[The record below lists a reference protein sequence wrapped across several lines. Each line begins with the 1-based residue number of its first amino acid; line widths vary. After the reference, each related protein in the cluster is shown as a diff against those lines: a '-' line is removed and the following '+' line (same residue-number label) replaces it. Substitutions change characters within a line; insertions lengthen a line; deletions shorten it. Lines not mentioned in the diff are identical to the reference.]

1 MKRIVHTLPWLGMVK
16 TGLVLL
22 LLGWAQAM
30 SAQATG
36 SQAQA
41 ADEATSQTQET
52 APAAKRLRHSPTT
65 SATDLLL
72 QLRATQPPA
81 DPAIRLWERPM
92 PLSVHPTRP
101 HRPIPVVL
109 VVLGLLMMLL
119 WSLLL
124 IGALVSSGGAV
135 LAFVLL
141 ALLFS
146 PIFVIGMIFFIGG
159 LIAGLSGNRKNR
171 PLPSAS

>member
-1 MKRIVHTLPWLGMVK
+1 MKRIVYALPWLGMVK
-16 TGLVLL
+16 LGCLLL
-22 LLGWAQAM
+22 LLGWAQEM
-30 SAQATG
+30 TAQATG

-41 ADEATSQTQET
+41 AEEVTSQAQATV
-52 APAAKRLRHSPTT
+52 PSAKRLRHSPTT
-65 SATDLLL
+65 TATNLLL
-72 QLRATQPPA
+72 QLRPTQPPA